1 MYGLQAKGGTTLNLI
16 QRKWLAVTALIVF
29 ALDYS
34 TKTLALN
41 NLSTQPK
48 QILGTF
54 LQLRLTFNSG
64 AAFSLASSGTIFLSS
79 FAIIVSAAIF
89 YYGRKVHSKRWAFA
103 LGLALGGIFGNL
115 SDRIFRPPGGL
126 QGEVVDWIQLPN
138 WPVFNIADMA
148 VVSAAFVVSYLS
160 WKNVPFSKNRD
171 NS

>member
-1 MYGLQAKGGTTLNLI
+1 M
-16 QRKWLAVTALIVF
+16 
-29 ALDYS
+29 
-34 TKTLALN
+34 
-41 NLSTQPK
+41 
-48 QILGTF
+48 
-54 LQLRLTFNSG
+54 QLRLTFNSG

-89 YYGRKVHSKRWAFA
+89 YYGRKVNSKRWAFA

-115 SDRIFRPPGGL
+115 SDRMFRPPGGL

-138 WPVFNIADMA
+138 WPVFNVADMA

>member
-41 NLSTQPK
+41 NLSAQPK

-89 YYGRKVHSKRWAFA
+89 YYGRKVHSKQWAFA

-138 WPVFNIADMA
+138 WPVFNVADIA
-148 VVSAAFVVSYLS
+148 VVSAAFVFSYLS

-171 NS
+171 DS

>member
-1 MYGLQAKGGTTLNLI
+1 MHGLQAKGRTTLNLI

-41 NLSTQPK
+41 FLSTQPK
-48 QILGTF
+48 QLIGTF

-64 AAFSLASSGTIFLSS
+64 AAFNLASSGTIFLSS

-89 YYGRKVHSKRWAFA
+89 YYGRKVLSKRWAFA

-126 QGEVVDWIQLPN
+126 QGEVVDWIELPN

-148 VVSAAFVVSYLS
+148 VVSSALVISYLS
-160 WKNVPFSKNRD
+160 WKNVPFSQSRD
-171 NS
+171 KS